1 MAASADN
8 VSQSLSDLVAKQ
20 AIAAALACHS
30 RGIDRADFTLLSSA
44 YHPGATVDYGFFVGA
59 ASDLA
64 TILASAQKTQP
75 VTLHRTC
82 NMWIQLDGTTARSES
97 YVLAYLESPDA
108 TGAVQRLIGGRY
120 LDRHEERAGEWR
132 LTHRTYVMDWN
143 TNRPSTGVSFDPPLG
158 FVNFTPRGGHG
169 CADPGNTM
177 LAFAAAQFRRS
188 GERMANKISDAQI
201 DAAVSKQ
208 ALHELGMAYARA
220 ADRADA
226 QLMASLFHED
236 STVIA
241 GVANGNGAGFAVG
254 VADFISKNLERSFHS
269 VANEWF
275 HVDGDD
281 AIGESYVIAMVT
293 AGGKDSMTGGRYAD
307 SYQRRNGVW
316 KFKTRTFVMD
326 WSTSHPTTHAT
337 DGMYGALKIQG
348 RFGKD
353 DPVYAFW
360 NSRT

>member
-1 MAASADN
+1 MASISDSVAQA
-8 VSQSLSDLVAKQ
+8 LSDLAAKQ
-20 AIAAALACHS
+20 SIANVLAAHS

-64 TILASAQKTQP
+64 AILAGAQKTQP

-82 NMWIQLDGTTARSES
+82 NMWIRVDGATARSES
-97 YVLAYLESPDA
+97 YVFAYMESPDPA
-108 TGAVQRLIGGRY
+108 GAIQRLIGGRY
-120 LDRHEERAGEWR
+120 LDTHEERAGEWR

-158 FVNFTPRGGHG
+158 FANFTPRGGHG

-177 LAFAAAQFRRS
+177 LAFEVAQFKRS
-188 GERMANKISDAQI
+188 GERMTSKISEAQI
-201 DAAVSKQ
+201 DVMLSKQ
-208 ALHELGMAYARA
+208 AWHELGMAHARA

-226 QLMASLFHED
+226 ALMASLYHED

-241 GVANGNGAGFAVG
+241 GVANGSGPQFAAGVT
-254 VADFISKNLERSFHS
+254 DFISKNLERSFHS

-275 HVDGDD
+275 LIDGDN

-307 SYQRRNGVW
+307 AYQRRNGVW
-316 KFKTRTFVMD
+316 KFKSRTFVMD

-337 DGMYGALKIQG
+337 DGMYGALKTQG
-348 RFGKD
+348 RYGKD

-360 NSRT
+360 NART